1 MIVLEIVCSR
11 ELISLY
17 VVVRRLNQSVER
29 PISKAED
36 YLYLRNQTE
45 KHMKRIYNNKEKNKL
60 VQKSL

>member
-11 ELISLY
+11 ELISLC

-36 YLYLRNQTE
+36 CTYIGEIRL
-45 KHMKRIYNNKEKNKL
+45 KNI
-60 VQKSL
+60 